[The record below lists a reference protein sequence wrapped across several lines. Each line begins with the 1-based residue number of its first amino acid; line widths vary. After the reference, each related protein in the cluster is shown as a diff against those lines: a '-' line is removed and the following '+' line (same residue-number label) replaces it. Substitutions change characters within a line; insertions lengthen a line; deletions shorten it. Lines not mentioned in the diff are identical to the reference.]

1 MTVDS
6 PGGRWTY
13 GLSEPLQ
20 RGGAQS
26 LHRGADGQGAVCEA
40 GGPSYGRLGNIK
52 RNGETPNDS
61 KWIICRMTVNSCSC
75 ENGMMIKD
83 DQLMSLSYVFRTHV

>member
-1 MTVDS
+1 VDS

-26 LHRGADGQGAVCEA
+26 LHRGADGQGAFA
-40 GGPSYGRLGNIK
+40 GGASKLVAWETSKEMGR
-52 RNGETPNDS
+52 
-61 KWIICRMTVNSCSC
+61 
-75 ENGMMIKD
+75 
-83 DQLMSLSYVFRTHV
+83 